1 MVQPLPSRWAPRSFL
16 SRLPPEQVIDLLE
29 HGVRRHFDAGRR
41 LLREGD
47 RSTHVEVLLRGFVKI
62 TNIADGT
69 EVLMAI
75 RMPGD
80 LIGELAG
87 LTGNPRIATATAC
100 GRVTATVLTSADF
113 HRFLQR
119 HPEALLS
126 MAAGLGDR
134 LRWSNARRADFA
146 AFPAEV
152 RVARLLVDIADDC
165 GRPDEDGLSIGVE
178 LSQPE
183 LATMIGVS
191 EATVQKVF
199 RELRENGVIRT
210 GYRRITVLDM
220 AALRAVGEGGEDSD
234 GSRTLTG

>member
-1 MVQPLPSRWAPRSFL
+1 MVQQLPSRWAPHSFL
-16 SRLPPEQVIDLLE
+16 GRLTPEQTSELLGL
-29 HGVRRHFDAGRR
+29 GVRRHFEAGRR

-62 TNIADGT
+62 TTVADGT

-100 GRVTATVLTSADF
+100 GRVTSVVLSRAEF
-113 HRFLQR
+113 HRFLHR
-119 HPEALLS
+119 HPAAALQ

-146 AFPAEV
+146 TFPAEV
-152 RVARLLVDIADDC
+152 RVARLLVDIAESC
-165 GRPDEDGLSIGVE
+165 GRPVEGGLNVGVE

-199 RELRENGVIRT
+199 RELRENRVIQT
-210 GYRRITVLDM
+210 GYRRITVLDL
-220 AALRAVGEGGEDSD
+220 AALRAVGEGTD
-234 GSRTLTG
+234 GSRTMTG